1 MFVSTEMAGIR
12 YYDYVVSVNNTPV
25 ASHVN
30 LYEVRLLSPG
40 HNIHK
45 AEQIEVHVSTVYM
58 TMKAERILRAC
69 HVRGQLPHTC
79 LAGLDR
85 LVGSNQVK
93 WIGLTKTQMTRLRPV
108 FPRI

>member
-45 AEQIEVHVSTVYM
+45 AEQIEVHVVY
-58 TMKAERILRAC
+58 TTLS
-69 HVRGQLPHTC
+69 LSLS
-79 LAGLDR
+79 LAHS
-85 LVGSNQVK
+85 LVLSLFLESMASLIVAAGTLASAV
-93 WIGLTKTQMTRLRPV
+93 
-108 FPRI
+108 

>member
-45 AEQIEVHVSTVYM
+45 AEQIEVHVVYTTLSLSFSRSFSRSLTVSGVHG
-58 TMKAERILRAC
+58 LPDC
-69 HVRGQLPHTC
+69 SRGDL
-79 LAGLDR
+79 GFGR
-85 LVGSNQVK
+85 LGHEGCSVA
-93 WIGLTKTQMTRLRPV
+93 L
-108 FPRI
+108 

>member
-45 AEQIEVHVSTVYM
+45 AEQIEVHVVY
-58 TMKAERILRAC
+58 TTLSLSLFLSLILSFSHC
-69 HVRGQLPHTC
+69 FWSP
-79 LAGLDR
+79 
-85 LVGSNQVK
+85 
-93 WIGLTKTQMTRLRPV
+93 WP
-108 FPRI
+108 P